1 MMKRRSLASS
11 GSTGGAFS
19 MRWIRRIS
27 TVLTLGLLVQTGVVA
42 DALASN
48 RSGGVTPQ
56 TPPVAPAAPATEAP
70 DEASALLAARLQGR
84 RIEVTKAR
92 TEFVTLWANPDGT
105 LTSERATGPLRMKVG
120 DAWVPVDTTLVQTP
134 DGKVAPKAHP
144 EGLVFEGGDA
154 GVTVGDSLPG
164 RDAGV
169 GQVQGEPLL
178 VP

>member
-1 MMKRRSLASS
+1 M
-11 GSTGGAFS
+11 
-19 MRWIRRIS
+19 
-27 TVLTLGLLVQTGVVA
+27 TLGLLVQTGVVA
-42 DALASN
+42 DALASG
-48 RSGGVTPQ
+48 RSAEAPV
-56 TPPVAPAAPATEAP
+56 PPAAPAAPSTEAP
-70 DEASALLAARLQGR
+70 DEASALLTARLQGR

-105 LTSERATGPLRMKVG
+105 LTSERSTGPLRMKVG

-164 RDAGV
+164 ATTPTPHPP
-169 GQVQGEPLL
+169 QHATP
-178 VP
+178 